1 MLPNKKEPLN
11 EAALKRIEL
20 VITKSMLKLVIA
32 LPISIM
38 MATQQSS
45 EHYYLSLLGWLLIVA
60 LLFWDVLCCMR
71 KS

>member
-1 MLPNKKEPLN
+1 MPPNKKELLN

-20 VITKSMLKLVIA
+20 IISKTLLKLVIA

-45 EHYYLSLLGWLLIVA
+45 EHYYLSLLGWLLVIA